1 MCVYLVAYESVPA
14 EREREEDAL
23 LARFGA
29 SGVICLFPGLCL
41 VVSGPHAPRVKQEIL
56 EVLGPCRCFV
66 TRVGDDYDFQ
76 QIVPGM
82 SSADTSWEAL
92 LPNRKWDAG

>member
-14 EREREEDAL
+14 EREREKRAL
-23 LARFGA
+23 LERFGA
-29 SGVICLFPGLCL
+29 SGVICLYPGLCL

-66 TRVGDDYDFQ
+66 TLVGDDYDFQ
-76 QIVPGM
+76 QSAPGR
-82 SSADTSWEAL
+82 SSADTPLEGL
-92 LPNRKWDAG
+92 LPTRKWDAG